1 MCHYIIHSKNSTLQ
15 SELNIIALSEFTFQ
29 IILLESGKF
38 LF

>member
-29 IILLESGKF
+29 IILPECDIF
-38 LF
+38 IF